1 MDSSGRFL
9 DFFKMLF
16 TLTWLS
22 ESNKTFHFDIRP
34 VSRIK
39 FCIFRIYLNILS
51 IHLRMSISNLR
62 MNQSDLTMDVS
73 NQDSQLIIT
82 LR

>member
-9 DFFKMLF
+9 DFLKKLF

-22 ESNKTFHFDIRP
+22 ESNKMFHFDIRP
-34 VSRIK
+34 VSRIN
-39 FCIFRIYLNILS
+39 FCIFRIYLNTLS
-51 IHLRMSISNLR
+51 IHLRMYLSNLR

-82 LR
+82 L